1 MMRAALV
8 LGMLA
13 MTVSATP
20 TQITVRAISR
30 DAKVIGDGVG
40 GARITIRDVA
50 TGRVL
55 ASGVQRGG
63 SGETKRIM
71 QEPRTRGSVV
81 YGTENAASFRAT
93 LDLDR
98 PTRVEITAE
107 GPLGYPQAMQRV
119 STTMLLLPGQHI
131 EGEGVLLE
139 IPGYIVDVLSFERGN
154 VRAKIILT

>member
-1 MMRAALV
+1 MMRAAICIAL
-8 LGMLA
+8 LA
-13 MTVSATP
+13 MTASATP
-20 TQITVRAISR
+20 THITVRAVSR

-40 GARITIRDVA
+40 GARITIREAA
-50 TGRVL
+50 TGKVL
-55 ASGVQRGG
+55 ATGMQRGG
-63 SGETKRIM
+63 TGETKRIM

-81 YGTENAASFRAT
+81 YGTANAASFRAT
-93 LDLDR
+93 LDLER

-107 GPLGYPQAMQRV
+107 GPLGYPQAVQRV

-139 IPGYIVDVLSFERGN
+139 IPGYIVDILSFDRGH

>member
-1 MMRAALV
+1 
-8 LGMLA
+8 
-13 MTVSATP
+13 MTASATP
-20 TQITVRAISR
+20 THITVRAVSR

-40 GARITIRDVA
+40 GAQITIRDVA
-50 TGRVL
+50 TGKIL

-71 QEPRTRGSVV
+71 QEPRTRGSIV
-81 YGTENAASFRAT
+81 YGTESAASFRAT

-107 GPLGYPQAMQRV
+107 GPLQYPQAMQRV
-119 STTMLLLPGQHI
+119 STTMLVLPGQHI
-131 EGEGVLLE
+131 EGEGVVLE
-139 IPGYIVDVLSFERGN
+139 IAGYIVDILSFDRGN